1 MFCLCQVQLSHFL
14 SGCWMIGWL
23 ILHLSDFLAWCGMQ
37 TRGWL
42 ETRGIEEHGSRG
54 HSLKNAAP
62 EDCNQT
68 RQLSHSGLR
77 VASTNQILVRADLLN
92 QNVLNYFW
100 LKMKGKKI
108 NPDHQR
114 YFKVIFKLIIISSAA
129 LHDFLYISSIEQQ
142 KCFIFFNN
150 SHWKLYIT
158 HYIL

>member
-1 MFCLCQVQLSHFL
+1 MFCLCPVQLSHFL

-23 ILHLSDFLAWCGMQ
+23 ILHLSDFLARCGMQ

-42 ETRGIEEHGSRG
+42 ETRGIVLHGSRG

-114 YFKVIFKLIIISSAA
+114 YFKVIFKLIISSPSWFPLYQ
-129 LHDFLYISSIEQQ
+129 LHWTT
-142 KCFIFFNN
+142 KM
-150 SHWKLYIT
+150 
-158 HYIL
+158 